1 MKTSSH
7 ALTGLLCLLLCLPL
21 PAGAGGD
28 DSPPLA
34 HVVIVWLKEPGNRAA
49 QNRIIAASQVLK
61 EIPGVL
67 SLTAGT
73 VIASERPIVD
83 SSFDVALVISLTDRA
98 ALDRYLTHPLHVQL
112 VEVTLKPLVDRILV
126 YDFR

>member
-1 MKTSSH
+1 MKTSRP
-7 ALTGLLCLLLCLPL
+7 ALAGLLCLLLCLSL

-28 DSPPLA
+28 ASQPLE
-34 HVVIVWLKEPGNRAA
+34 HVVIVWLKESGNRTA
-49 QNRIIAASQVLK
+49 QNRIIAESQVLK

-67 SLTAGT
+67 SLRAGT

-98 ALDRYLTHPLHVQL
+98 ALDGYLSHPLHVRL
-112 VEVTLKPLVDRILV
+112 VEETLKPLVDRIRV